1 MSTVL
6 EALTPCVLPPTVS
19 ESCAAR
25 TASTDG
31 ERVYVGTTDG
41 FVCGWRAT
49 QPWTL
54 RVRVSSAGRAV
65 EKIVVLRDYGAI
77 AVLCDHA
84 VQFYTYPDMSSVHRA
99 YPAIR
104 GVVQVAVDER
114 DPSRASL
121 CVIKRQNLWV
131 VGLDDAGWFVR
142 QDMPIPRDAFI
153 AHRYG
158 DVVCLATRTAYALVH
173 LPTGACT
180 PVGLPISQSTQ
191 EGSARTRPAIVPVP
205 GDMPCFLITSHSEHG
220 TLGVFLRA
228 DGEPTAR
235 LVEWPSHPRAVVA
248 SPLHLVALLRNDTIH
263 LHDLVSLQRV
273 AILRADVDDRYLVR
287 VAPPSPALLPRRPV
301 PSAQVLPSRVYPAEL
316 PRGWLGWSPVSVLVG
331 GRRGLRALAS
341 PMSSSAALLDTGRAD
356 DEAAMQYLGV
366 SHLREGRFACAAA
379 YLRRF
384 PPALLLTL
392 WPALYGGHRTYL
404 CEAAAGVWA
413 RLPATIDEVISQHLA
428 WNYVPAV
435 DEHDA
440 SLVYLHAQLRR
451 RADDMLAWVLAS
463 QDAGS
468 TARVQIA
475 LARDPHAP
483 LTALPALASCD
494 VPTIRGVAES
504 LGRHDLVL
512 ALYRA
517 HQRYA
522 DAAQYAC
529 LHDDVPGVLEQA
541 ASLAPADLWVCWLW
555 LVRRDVMP
563 SVSLPWD
570 DLPHRDEA
578 WQALCAIETP
588 AALATMERVVLTAS
602 SHVDVSM
609 QLDVLARVRDDV
621 HKACLW
627 LEYGPPALLAQTT
640 RHPLEDAIVHA
651 KHDRFVDALACLVR
665 ARAFE
670 AADDLCMHGSPWPV
684 PRALDR
690 ARAVYPPRADE
701 GGADMDACSA
711 SAAFV
716 RAPGHVR
723 RRAPRCAGSGAP
735 RSACR
740 VLRPRPRPSARAA
753 YVAGPSRCAVPRRGP
768 ACVVACALPRCR
780 DQVDRAQGASRRR
793 RYPVAPRPSPGG
805 PCGAA
810 AAVVVF
816 IASTTLHVA
825 DAAAPPNATECDADA

>member
-41 FVCGWRAT
+41 FVYGWRAS

-65 EKIVVLRDYGAI
+65 EKIVVLRDYGTI
-77 AVLCDHA
+77 AVLCDHV

-173 LPTGACT
+173 LPTGVCT
-180 PVGLPISQSTQ
+180 PVGLPISQSAQ
-191 EGSARTRPAIVPVP
+191 EGSARNRPAIVPVP

-263 LHDLVSLQRV
+263 LHDLVSLRRV

-331 GRRGLRALAS
+331 GRRRLRALAS
-341 PMSSSAALLDTGRAD
+341 PMPSSAALLDTGRAD

-379 YLRRF
+379 
-384 PPALLLTL
+384 
-392 WPALYGGHRTYL
+392 
-404 CEAAAGVWA
+404 
-413 RLPATIDEVISQHLA
+413 
-428 WNYVPAV
+428 
-435 DEHDA
+435 
-440 SLVYLHAQLRR
+440 
-451 RADDMLAWVLAS
+451 
-463 QDAGS
+463 
-468 TARVQIA
+468 
-475 LARDPHAP
+475 
-483 LTALPALASCD
+483 
-494 VPTIRGVAES
+494 
-504 LGRHDLVL
+504 
-512 ALYRA
+512 
-517 HQRYA
+517 
-522 DAAQYAC
+522 
-529 LHDDVPGVLEQA
+529 
-541 ASLAPADLWVCWLW
+541 
-555 LVRRDVMP
+555 
-563 SVSLPWD
+563 
-570 DLPHRDEA
+570 
-578 WQALCAIETP
+578 
-588 AALATMERVVLTAS
+588 
-602 SHVDVSM
+602 
-609 QLDVLARVRDDV
+609 
-621 HKACLW
+621 
-627 LEYGPPALLAQTT
+627 
-640 RHPLEDAIVHA
+640 
-651 KHDRFVDALACLVR
+651 
-665 ARAFE
+665 
-670 AADDLCMHGSPWPV
+670 
-684 PRALDR
+684 
-690 ARAVYPPRADE
+690 
-701 GGADMDACSA
+701 
-711 SAAFV
+711 
-716 RAPGHVR
+716 
-723 RRAPRCAGSGAP
+723 
-735 RSACR
+735 
-740 VLRPRPRPSARAA
+740 
-753 YVAGPSRCAVPRRGP
+753 
-768 ACVVACALPRCR
+768 
-780 DQVDRAQGASRRR
+780 
-793 RYPVAPRPSPGG
+793 
-805 PCGAA
+805 
-810 AAVVVF
+810 
-816 IASTTLHVA
+816 
-825 DAAAPPNATECDADA
+825 

>member
-65 EKIVVLRDYGAI
+65 EKIVVLRDCGAI

-99 YPAIR
+99 YSAIR

-131 VGLDDAGWFVR
+131 VGLDDAGWFVS

-191 EGSARTRPAIVPVP
+191 EGSARNRPAIVPVP

-263 LHDLVSLQRV
+263 LHDLVSLRRV

-287 VAPPSPALLPRRPV
+287 VAPPSQALLPRRPV

-404 CEAAAGVWA
+404 CEAAAGAWA

-428 WNYVPAV
+428 WNYVPAL

-504 LGRHDLVL
+504 LRRHDLVL

-517 HQRYA
+517 HQQYA

-627 LEYGPPALLAQTT
+627 LEYGPPALAAQAT

-684 PRALDR
+684 PRARSIACGPYTHLVPAKAARTWTRAQQTQLLYVLLDMYVDAHLDAPAQALLAR
-690 ARAVYPPRADE
+690 HAASYDLVRVLAHVPPTWPVRAV
-701 GGADMDACSA
+701 
-711 SAAFV
+711 
-716 RAPGHVR
+716 APYLVE
-723 RRAPRCAGSGAP
+723 
-735 RSACR
+735 
-740 VLRPRPRPSARAA
+740 VLRASSHARYRAGVTKSIAHKVRLDAA
-753 YVAGPSRCAVPRRGP
+753 DTLWCHV
-768 ACVVACALPRCR
+768 
-780 DQVDRAQGASRRR
+780 RAQGGH
-793 RYPVAPRPSPGG
+793 VAPPPPPSS
-805 PCGAA
+805 
-810 AAVVVF
+810 F
-816 IASTTLHVA
+816 S
-825 DAAAPPNATECDADA
+825 